1 MKSNINKLLARLL
14 CKIIGHKG
22 PENTTYSVKRT
33 VTNIAAI
40 KWQCPRC
47 GESESA
53 VMLGQQKDGAIID
66 NATFETQQPLSTP
79 KKQLK

>member
-1 MKSNINKLLARLL
+1 MNKLLARLL

-22 PENTTYSVKRT
+22 PESTTYSVKPSKSKLST
-33 VTNIAAI
+33 M

-53 VMLGQQKDGAIID
+53 VMLGQQKDGAVID
-66 NATFETQQPLSTP
+66 NATFETKQPPLTP
-79 KKQLK
+79 EQQLK

>member
-1 MKSNINKLLARLL
+1 MNKLLTRLL

-22 PENTTYSVKRT
+22 PENTTYRVKPSFT
-33 VTNIAAI
+33 KLSTM

-53 VMLGQQKDGAIID
+53 VVLGQQKDGAVID
-66 NATFETQQPLSTP
+66 NATFETQQSPLIPEQDP
-79 KKQLK
+79 K